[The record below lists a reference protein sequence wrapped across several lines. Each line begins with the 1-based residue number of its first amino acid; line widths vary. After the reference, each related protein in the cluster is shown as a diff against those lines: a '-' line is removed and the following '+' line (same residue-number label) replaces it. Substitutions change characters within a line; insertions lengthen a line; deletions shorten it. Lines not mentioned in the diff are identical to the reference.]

1 MTPPANAA
9 AVAKRDWRAA
19 SLRTVVCLGE
29 STTAGGWST
38 SPERCWV
45 GQLERLLND
54 FQRDRVSVVNS
65 GIGANLISADS
76 PAYELSGKPAADL
89 RLEKHVIG
97 HRPDLVV
104 VAYGLNDARGAT
116 PLTFFVDALRK
127 LVRRVHASASPAPL
141 VLLLG
146 PYHMTTAGFQ
156 GHGEAWSHADLETFR
171 AFNRAI
177 EGVADAEGCL
187 FTDALAANGETDWMV
202 HFDGVHANDLGHRMV
217 AHAVFQTLAQN
228 CSCLAA
234 TTQEAERHSLRWRDE
249 SVLMADFGFGQGN
262 SVVGAAAAAAAPAAA
277 AAAAAAAEQS
287 TSTALWPETYAEGR
301 SAFLHECAVQSIP
314 VQSFD
319 HPLLGP
325 GGSALA
331 TDVATVGD
339 PDAKAVLMVCTATH
353 GVEGFT
359 GSACLVDWL
368 RMLRSG
374 EESIWPAAGVR
385 IVLVHAINPHGYA
398 WIRRVNEVRSTTL
411 CGWHCCCAVPP
422 RTTYLWCCC
431 LNLLRML

>member
-1 MTPPANAA
+1 M
-9 AVAKRDWRAA
+9 
-19 SLRTVVCLGE
+19 
-29 STTAGGWST
+29 
-38 SPERCWV
+38 
-45 GQLERLLND
+45 
-54 FQRDRVSVVNS
+54 
-65 GIGANLISADS
+65 
-76 PAYELSGKPAADL
+76 
-89 RLEKHVIG
+89 
-97 HRPDLVV
+97 
-104 VAYGLNDARGAT
+104 
-116 PLTFFVDALRK
+116 
-127 LVRRVHASASPAPL
+127 
-141 VLLLG
+141 
-146 PYHMTTAGFQ
+146 
-156 GHGEAWSHADLETFR
+156 
-171 AFNRAI
+171 
-177 EGVADAEGCL
+177 
-187 FTDALAANGETDWMV
+187 
-202 HFDGVHANDLGHRMV
+202 
-217 AHAVFQTLAQN
+217 
-228 CSCLAA
+228 
-234 TTQEAERHSLRWRDE
+234 
-249 SVLMADFGFGQGN
+249 
-262 SVVGAAAAAAAPAAA
+262 
-277 AAAAAAAEQS
+277 
-287 TSTALWPETYAEGR
+287 
-301 SAFLHECAVQSIP
+301 
-314 VQSFD
+314 QSFD